1 MNLNPNKTSFGR
13 NETFNLRYSWLNKGL
28 KEFNNNKDI
37 FSAKEA
43 PLILG
48 VGKNM
53 VNSIKYWLNAYQVI
67 DATQGSYEQTDF
79 GKKLDEHDPY
89 LENAASLWLLHWK
102 LCTNPDNA
110 TFYYW
115 FFNHFKKTKF
125 TKIEL
130 LNDISDWLDGK
141 GCRIVSPATLE
152 RDALLLLKT
161 FSTSSE
167 QTKNFEELLE
177 NPFYS
182 LNLLSKNTDGSYTTT
197 YEYRDSLD
205 YRILGHCLLE
215 IFDANASSDLFENN
229 KKRTQMPVSEFLN
242 ESPSISKIFRIN
254 ETSFYQLLEELTSA
268 YPNIFSFS
276 DTAGQKTIELKDP
289 NLPPLFF
296 IEELYTTS

>member
-28 KEFNNNKDI
+28 KEFNNNKDV

-79 GKKLDEHDPY
+79 GKKLDKYDPY

-141 GCRIVSPATLE
+141 GCRIISPATLE

-182 LNLLSKNTDGSYTTT
+182 LNLLSKNTDGSFTTT
-197 YEYRDSLD
+197 YEHRDSLD
-205 YRILGHCLLE
+205 FRILGHCLSE
-215 IFDANASSDLFENN
+215 MFDANSNSDLFENN

-254 ETSFYQLLEELTSA
+254 EATFYQLLEELTSA

-289 NLPPLFF
+289 NLSPLFF
-296 IEELYTTS
+296 IEELYTTL